1 MNLRLVHCPA
11 CKTAYMI
18 EDEAAD
24 HPPPC
29 PKCGASPKRSAV
41 AGAPADMSGP
51 TIFVPSTPPR
61 PRRGKKIAALVLAAL
76 VVLAIST
83 VVAWPTIRNLW
94 KPRPTDPIV
103 TTALAYL
110 KAIKDGDA
118 EASRRLGTVDLP
130 PAIRSYRD
138 ARRDP
143 SGDARLRGS
152 FAPIAALHARIEQDY
167 TYDSSIGRYTPKNAL
182 GPAAEVLDSL
192 HEAKAK
198 AEADGIYKKMQSGN
212 PEDLFDAAEGLAKPL
227 AALAEGALSP
237 KKLLPT
243 YAMLLDDAKPP
254 LPTEEKALAKDFAD
268 NRATWDALL
277 GRSFTTLKADGPFHL
292 ERAEVTASVVDALG
306 SAGDPPTPLR
316 LTLTRFRLEGIDTGW
331 RVTSARREGAAGSA
345 PTPSPPPK
353 SPGAGAGGSQH
364 PAVRAF

>member
-1 MNLRLVHCPA
+1 
-11 CKTAYMI
+11 MI

-29 PKCGASPKRSAV
+29 PKCGATPKRSAV
-41 AGAPADMSGP
+41 GRAPAEMSGP

-61 PRRGKKIAALVLAAL
+61 PRRGRKIAALVLAAL
-76 VVLAIST
+76 VVLAVSA
-83 VVAWPTIRNLW
+83 VVAWPYIRNLW

-103 TTALAYL
+103 TSALAYL

-118 EASRRLGTVDLP
+118 EASRRLGTVELP
-130 PAIRSYRD
+130 PAIRSYREV
-138 ARRDP
+138 RRDP
-143 SGDARLRGS
+143 SGDAQLRGS
-152 FAPIAALHARIEQDY
+152 FAPITAFHARVEENY
-167 TYDSSIGRYTPKNAL
+167 TYDPSIGRYTPKNAL
-182 GPAAEVLDSL
+182 GPAADVLDSL

-212 PEDLFDAAEGLAKPL
+212 PEDLFDAAEGLAKPF
-227 AALAEGALSP
+227 AALADGMLSP

-243 YAMLLDDAKPP
+243 YAMLIDDAKPP

-268 NRATWDALL
+268 HRATWDALL
-277 GRSFTTLKADGPFHL
+277 GRPFATLKSDGPFLL

-306 SAGDPPTPLR
+306 SAGDPPKPLR

-331 RVTSARREGAAGSA
+331 RVTSTRREGAAGSA
-345 PTPSPPPK
+345 PPPTPAPQPK
-353 SPGAGAGGSQH
+353 SPGAGGGGSQH
-364 PAVRAF
+364 PSVKAF